1 MKQLFILLLLAN
13 VLYFEWELDRQ
24 TKFDISLKSP
34 ITELPNQAIALKFL
48 AELEEKPEFRIS
60 KPENFKNT
68 VIDSNDEASSEF
80 ELEDYDVQAD
90 DNLSADLNT
99 QLPNLSAIEERGT
112 PESGSC
118 FSFGPVADESQ
129 ATMRHKDEQS

>member
-1 MKQLFILLLLAN
+1 MKWLFILLLLAN
-13 VLYFEWELDRQ
+13 VLYFAWELDRQ

-48 AELEEKPEFRIS
+48 AELEEKPEFRVS

-90 DNLSADLNT
+90 DNLTADLNT
-99 QLPNLSAIEERGT
+99 
-112 PESGSC
+112 
-118 FSFGPVADESQ
+118 
-129 ATMRHKDEQS
+129 